1 MNDVEIKSE
10 LLSAIE
16 DRWSRLQ
23 KLLLKLT
30 PADKERP
37 LADGWTPKQHVAHL
51 TAWERS
57 LFALLRKQQRSQ
69 AMGLPVYLW
78 DSADEEK
85 INAFIA
91 EEAAARPLETVAAE
105 SIATH
110 GELVRLLESMTPD
123 EFELPYS
130 SYQPFDPEPNARP
143 IIGWVHGNTWEHDEE
158 HIGWLEQGLAAANS

>member
-1 MNDVEIKSE
+1 MNDVETRSE

-16 DRWSRLQ
+16 ERWSRLQ
-23 KLLLKLT
+23 KLLSNLN
-30 PADKERP
+30 AAEIERP

-57 LFALLRKQQRSQ
+57 LLALLRKPQRSQ

-91 EEAAARPLETVAAE
+91 EEAAARPLETVGGE
-105 SIATH
+105 STATH

-143 IIGWVHGNTWEHDEE
+143 VIGWVRGNTWEHYEE
-158 HIGWLEQGLAAANS
+158 HIGWLEQGLAAAKR